1 MENFDFSKSTE
12 NALKM
17 ILRHKWGILGEN
29 QRYSVFLKWDNT
41 KTKNSHVPP
50 PLNWMDFSP
59 VLDIEIKI
67 SFNVGYIG

>member
-1 MENFDFSKSTE
+1 MENFDFSKLTE

-29 QRYSVFLKWDNT
+29 QRYSVFLKWDNK

-50 PLNWMDFSP
+50 PLKEKWVHPIIDFIQNGP
-59 VLDIEIKI
+59 NFIP
-67 SFNVGYIG
+67 